1 MKKEK
6 EIWKDIWNGL
16 YSVSNYGNI
25 RSNDRYINTVNGI
38 RKFTGKLL
46 KTDPTKDNHLRVTLS
61 NAGIKKRIFVHRL
74 VAECFIP
81 NPLNLPIINHIDED
95 PTNNYYKNLEWCT
108 LAENTIHAYKN
119 KLINNHNSVE
129 IIENGMKFRTMTQ
142 CQNWLR
148 KNGYPKAKLG
158 NIALVI
164 QGKRNYAYGFTY
176 RYIDKII

>member
-1 MKKEK
+1 MFED
-6 EIWKDIWNGL
+6 EIWKDIPNFENL
-16 YSVSNYGNI
+16 YQISNYGRVKNLKK
-25 RSNDRYINTVNGI
+25 NVF
-38 RKFTGKLL
+38 RK
-46 KTDPTKDNHLRVTLS
+46 PTKANNGYLFISLW
-61 NAGIKKRIFVHRL
+61 NKNKKERIPLFIHRL
-74 VAECFIP
+74 VATLFLDNKGECV
-81 NPLNLPIINHIDED
+81 NHIDGNKQ
-95 PTNNYYKNLEWCT
+95 NNYYKNLEWCS
-108 LAENTIHAYKN
+108 LAENTKHAYKN

-129 IIENGMKFRTMTQ
+129 IIENGMKFRTMTD